1 MIKIKRVYES
11 AENGDGTRILVDRLW
26 PRGVS
31 KSAARIDGWLK
42 EIAPSNELRKW
53 FAHDIKRWERFKTKY
68 SRELEQKMHLIDE
81 LRSLSKRGTVTIVYS
96 AKDELHNQAVVL
108 KEILERREI
117 WRGRL
122 SHPRHR

>member
-26 PRGVS
+26 PRAVT
-31 KSAARIDGWLK
+31 KSAARVDGWMK

-68 SRELEQKMHLIDE
+68 SRELEQKTHLIDE
-81 LRSLSKRGTVTIVYS
+81 LRSLSKRGTVTLVYS

-108 KEILERREI
+108 KEILEKLET
-117 WRGRL
+117 
-122 SHPRHR
+122 

>member
-11 AENGDGTRILVDRLW
+11 PEYGDGTRILVDGLW

-31 KSAARIDGWLK
+31 KSAARIDRWLK

-53 FAHDIKRWERFKTKY
+53 FAHDIKRWERFKT
-68 SRELEQKMHLIDE
+68 RHNQELEQKRHLLDE
-81 LRSLSKRGTVTIVYS
+81 LRSLSKRGTVTLVYS

-108 KEILERREI
+108 KDILQKLE
-117 WRGRL
+117 G
-122 SHPRHR
+122 